1 MGIAEEE
8 NENEKED
15 EIVVEE
21 NENVENIAKETS
33 DDDSANESMEEDEV
47 SGSIFN
53 EKKFLKLRSC
63 IVFTKKFNLD
73 CFLFLFFLKFF
84 LFSISQ
90 KKILSN
96 FLISRKRFQLS
107 LKQRPP
113 REKIFNLNNP
123 MNRKYQNR
131 IRKFLWTKTKMMI
144 PMRIRIGLT

>member
-1 MGIAEEE
+1 MFSEPSDEKTEKEKEVGIAEEE

-53 EKKFLKLRSC
+53 EKKILKIALMH
-63 IVFTKKFNLD
+63 
-73 CFLFLFFLKFF
+73 CFHEKIQFGLFFVFLKFF

-90 KKILSN
+90 KK
-96 FLISRKRFQLS
+96 K
-107 LKQRPP
+107 
-113 REKIFNLNNP
+113 
-123 MNRKYQNR
+123 
-131 IRKFLWTKTKMMI
+131 
-144 PMRIRIGLT
+144 